1 MAQPT
6 GEESP
11 PQPSPAALRA
21 ALTAR
26 EVAHLHLPTPP
37 AAQAASRAAAP
48 GAEDD
53 LPDDEF
59 ARPDTSFSAWLD
71 NIEQSQRVQTG
82 VRAAVIAVVVM
93 IALGLFAAGKGART
107 IQQWENTSHIPTYQQ
122 SNKTIMMEDGDI
134 YDCID
139 VNLQPAFNHPLLK
152 NHTIQMEPSS
162 FPIGLNIKSS
172 FPRVVSQA
180 HLSIVKCPRGMVP
193 ILRNGRR
200 DQISAHFID
209 QAISKDAQLEEAG
222 LKYFDD
228 LYGVQA
234 TINVYEP
241 KVKKD
246 SGDLSQTGIQIDNGP
261 KGHMDS
267 INACY
272 SVSPSFYGDTFVRF
286 HVGWRDGVQNKSCID
301 HDCPGFVQVSHNVGL
316 GGRVKPVSVYNGPQ
330 YVIHILIFKDPKT
343 HNWWLAYGKDKTPV
357 GYWPSS
363 LFTRLKDKGN
373 FSYTGGH
380 VSGPTASSDSPQIGS
395 GHFASEGYGKA
406 AFIKDIQIIDND
418 NKLVTP
424 NEEKAIRG
432 SSDVR
437 KYTIG
442 NYGVDDHGV
451 HMYYGGPGNFV

>member
-1 MAQPT
+1 MK
-6 GEESP
+6 EKKSFRV
-11 PQPSPAALRA
+11 AL
-21 ALTAR
+21 LLSYL
-26 EVAHLHLPTPP
+26 VL
-37 AAQAASRAAAP
+37 
-48 GAEDD
+48 
-53 LPDDEF
+53 
-59 ARPDTSFSAWLD
+59 
-71 NIEQSQRVQTG
+71 V
-82 VRAAVIAVVVM
+82 
-93 IALGLFAAGKGART
+93 AAGKGART
-107 IQQWENTSHIPTYQQ
+107 IQQWENTSQIPTYQQ
-122 SNKTIMMEDGDI
+122 FKKTIMMEDGDI

-152 NHTIQMEPSS
+152 DHTIQMEPTS

-172 FPRVVSQA
+172 FPHVVSQA
-180 HLSIVKCPRGMVP
+180 HFSIVECPRGMVP

-209 QAISKDAQLEEAG
+209 QAINKDAQLEEAG
-222 LKYFDD
+222 MKYFDD

-272 SVSPSFYGDTFVRF
+272 SVSPSFYGDTFARF

-343 HNWWLAYGKDKTPV
+343 HNCWLAYGKDKTPV

-363 LFTRLKDKGN
+363 LFTSLKDKGN

-380 VSGPTASSDSPQIGS
+380 ASGPTASSDSPQIGS

-406 AFIKDIQIIDND
+406 AFIKDIQIIDNN

-424 NEEKAIRG
+424 NEEKAISG
-432 SSDVR
+432 SSDLR

>member
-1 MAQPT
+1 MK
-6 GEESP
+6 EKKSFRV
-11 PQPSPAALRA
+11 AL
-21 ALTAR
+21 LLSYL
-26 EVAHLHLPTPP
+26 VL
-37 AAQAASRAAAP
+37 
-48 GAEDD
+48 
-53 LPDDEF
+53 
-59 ARPDTSFSAWLD
+59 
-71 NIEQSQRVQTG
+71 V
-82 VRAAVIAVVVM
+82 
-93 IALGLFAAGKGART
+93 AAGKGART
-107 IQQWENTSHIPTYQQ
+107 IQQWENTSQIPTYQQ
-122 SNKTIMMEDGDI
+122 FKKTIMMEDGDI

-152 NHTIQMEPSS
+152 DHTIQMEPTS

-172 FPRVVSQA
+172 FPHVVSQA
-180 HLSIVKCPRGMVP
+180 HLSIIECPRGMVP

-209 QAISKDAQLEEAG
+209 QAINKDAQLEEAG
-222 LKYFDD
+222 MKYFDD

-272 SVSPSFYGDTFVRF
+272 SVSPSFYGDTFARF
-286 HVGWRDGVQNKSCID
+286 HVGW
-301 HDCPGFVQVSHNVGL
+301 
-316 GGRVKPVSVYNGPQ
+316 
-330 YVIHILIFKDPKT
+330 DPKT

-363 LFTRLKDKGN
+363 LFTSLKDKGN
-373 FSYTGGH
+373 FSYTGGRA
-380 VSGPTASSDSPQIGS
+380 SGPTASSDSPQIGS

-406 AFIKDIQIIDND
+406 AFIKDIQIIDNN

-424 NEEKAIRG
+424 NEEKAISG
-432 SSDVR
+432 SSDLR

>member
-1 MAQPT
+1 
-6 GEESP
+6 
-11 PQPSPAALRA
+11 
-21 ALTAR
+21 
-26 EVAHLHLPTPP
+26 
-37 AAQAASRAAAP
+37 
-48 GAEDD
+48 
-53 LPDDEF
+53 
-59 ARPDTSFSAWLD
+59 
-71 NIEQSQRVQTG
+71 
-82 VRAAVIAVVVM
+82 
-93 IALGLFAAGKGART
+93 
-107 IQQWENTSHIPTYQQ
+107 
-122 SNKTIMMEDGDI
+122 MEDGDI

>member
-1 MAQPT
+1 
-6 GEESP
+6 
-11 PQPSPAALRA
+11 
-21 ALTAR
+21 
-26 EVAHLHLPTPP
+26 
-37 AAQAASRAAAP
+37 
-48 GAEDD
+48 
-53 LPDDEF
+53 
-59 ARPDTSFSAWLD
+59 
-71 NIEQSQRVQTG
+71 
-82 VRAAVIAVVVM
+82 
-93 IALGLFAAGKGART
+93 
-107 IQQWENTSHIPTYQQ
+107 
-122 SNKTIMMEDGDI
+122 MEDGDI

-152 NHTIQMEPSS
+152 DHTIQMEPTS

-172 FPRVVSQA
+172 FPHVVSQA
-180 HLSIVKCPRGMVP
+180 HLSIIECPRGMVP

-209 QAISKDAQLEEAG
+209 QAINKDAQLEEAG
-222 LKYFDD
+222 MKYFDD

-272 SVSPSFYGDTFVRF
+272 SVSPSFYGDTFARF

-363 LFTRLKDKGN
+363 LFTSLKDKGN
-373 FSYTGGH
+373 FSYTGGRA
-380 VSGPTASSDSPQIGS
+380 SGPTASSDSPQIGS

-406 AFIKDIQIIDND
+406 AFIKDIQIIDNN

-424 NEEKAIRG
+424 NEEKAISG
-432 SSDVR
+432 SSDLR

>member
-1 MAQPT
+1 MK
-6 GEESP
+6 EKKSFRV
-11 PQPSPAALRA
+11 AL
-21 ALTAR
+21 LLSYL
-26 EVAHLHLPTPP
+26 VL
-37 AAQAASRAAAP
+37 
-48 GAEDD
+48 
-53 LPDDEF
+53 
-59 ARPDTSFSAWLD
+59 
-71 NIEQSQRVQTG
+71 V
-82 VRAAVIAVVVM
+82 
-93 IALGLFAAGKGART
+93 AAGKGART
-107 IQQWENTSHIPTYQQ
+107 IQQWENTSQIPTYQQ
-122 SNKTIMMEDGDI
+122 FKKTIMMEDGDI

-152 NHTIQMEPSS
+152 DHTIQVCIFFTTVMRIRNCESVNPISDSRIRDVNPNKPNPYEMEPTS

-172 FPRVVSQA
+172 FPHVVSQA
-180 HLSIVKCPRGMVP
+180 HFSIVECPRGMVP

-209 QAISKDAQLEEAG
+209 QAINKDAQLEEAG
-222 LKYFDD
+222 MKYFDD

-272 SVSPSFYGDTFVRF
+272 SVSPSFYGDTFARF
-286 HVGWRDGVQNKSCID
+286 HVGWSCID

-343 HNWWLAYGKDKTPV
+343 HNCWLAYGKDKTPV

-363 LFTRLKDKGN
+363 LFTSLKDKGN

-380 VSGPTASSDSPQIGS
+380 ASGPTASSDSPQIGS

-406 AFIKDIQIIDND
+406 AFIKDIQIIDNN

-424 NEEKAIRG
+424 NEEKAISG
-432 SSDVR
+432 SSDLR